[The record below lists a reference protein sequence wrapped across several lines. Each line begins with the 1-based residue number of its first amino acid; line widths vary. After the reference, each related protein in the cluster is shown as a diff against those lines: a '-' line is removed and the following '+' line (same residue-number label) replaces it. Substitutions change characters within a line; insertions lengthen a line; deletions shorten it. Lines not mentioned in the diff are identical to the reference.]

1 MGVLFRIR
9 GTSRKA
15 TGSFGTNIVEPMS
28 YSSLAEL
35 KSIVPPCW
43 KNEHG
48 IQPPRTV
55 KNIARKLKSYS
66 YQNED
71 VKRIYILYEKAAQ
84 LGAYVER

>member
-9 GTSRKA
+9 GT
-15 TGSFGTNIVEPMS
+15 NIIEPMS

-43 KNEHG
+43 KYEHG
-48 IQPPRTV
+48 IQSPHTV
-55 KNIARKLKSYS
+55 KNVAKKLKRYS

-71 VKRIYILYEKAAQ
+71 VNRIYLLYEKAAK